1 MSRRKRQIVGKI
13 GYCDNRTL
21 GIRDIN
27 GKPLEGGHYVYIR
40 KLNDDNSCNVNVIT
54 SLENR
59 RGLYDSN
66 KIRKIRQGYLY
77 SIPKKDATFS
87 LWSAIDLSDNI
98 NRVKIS
104 AIKNIGYKKIRT
116 RHKWF
121 VGKFHK

>member
-54 SLENR
+54 SLESSPGIYNFVR
-59 RGLYDSN
+59 
-66 KIRKIRQGYLY
+66 IRKIRQGYLY
-77 SIPKKDATFS
+77 PIPKNDATFS
-87 LWSAIDLSDNI
+87 RWSAVDLSGN
-98 NRVKIS
+98 VKKVKVS
-104 AIKNIGYKKIRT
+104 KIKNIGCKRMKN

-121 VGKFHK
+121 VGKFCK

>member
-1 MSRRKRQIVGKI
+1 MSRRKKQIVGKI
-13 GYCDNRTL
+13 GYCDNKIL
-21 GIRDIN
+21 GIRDAHGN
-27 GKPLEGGHYVYIR
+27 PLEGGHYVYIR
-40 KLNDDNSCNVNVIT
+40 KLNNDNSCSVNVIT

-59 RGLYDSN
+59 HGIYNSN

-87 LWSAIDLSDNI
+87 LWSAINLDCNI
-98 NRVKIS
+98 KKVRVS
-104 AIKNIGYKKIRT
+104 AIKNIGCQRIKD